1 MRGIDI
7 VLYERTKIGFDP
19 FGSPVYVENPVTV
32 SNVLVGLPTA
42 NEQVDATDLYGK
54 KAVYTLG
61 LPKGDAHNWEAGT
74 HVEFFGQRYETF
86 GDVIQGI
93 EALVP
98 TAWHKKVMVS
108 NVGLTQS

>member
-1 MRGIDI
+1 MKGIDI
-7 VLYERTKIGFDP
+7 VLYERTETGLDAFNCP
-19 FGSPVYVENPVTV
+19 GYTETPVTV
-32 SNVLVGLPTA
+32 ENVLVGLPTA
-42 NEQVDATDLYGK
+42 NEQVDAMDLYGK

-61 LPKGDAHNWEAGT
+61 LPKGDTHKWEAGQ
-74 HVEFFGQRYETF
+74 HVEFFGGTYEIF

-98 TAWHKKVMVS
+98 TLWHKKVMVS

>member
-7 VLYERTKIGFDP
+7 VLYERTETGLDAFNC
-19 FGSPVYVENPVTV
+19 PVYTETPVTV
-32 SNVLVGLPTA
+32 ENVLVGLPTV
-42 NEQVDATDLYGK
+42 NEQVDAMDLYGK

-86 GDVIQGI
+86 GDVVQGI

-98 TAWHKKVMVS
+98 TPWHKKVMVS
-108 NVGLTQS
+108 NVGLTS